1 MTSRFRV
8 ILNETDE
15 HGIEV
20 PLVYI
25 LRAKN
30 VNSLYDHYNALKRV
44 HKWAEYQMRVVNR
57 NVFSYSVECL
67 DVR

>member
-1 MTSRFRV
+1 MISRFRV
-8 ILNETDE
+8 SLNEIDE

-25 LRAKN
+25 LRSNN
-30 VNSLYDHYNALKRV
+30 VNSLYDHYQALERV

-57 NVFSYSVECL
+57 DVFSYSVECL
-67 DVR
+67 DV